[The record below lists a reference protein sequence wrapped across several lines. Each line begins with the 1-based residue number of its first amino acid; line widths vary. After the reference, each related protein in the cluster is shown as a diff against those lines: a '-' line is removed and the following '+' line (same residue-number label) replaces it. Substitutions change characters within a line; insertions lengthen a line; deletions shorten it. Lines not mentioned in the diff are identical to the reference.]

1 MNEYMDLLFKL
12 IECRS
17 VSSDIPAVNRAENLM
32 RDFLEAHG
40 IFCVMEEVEG
50 RQVLYASTRP
60 GKVQDVLLNAHMDV
74 VPPIEESQFTPR
86 ISDGW
91 LYARGAGDCLGNA
104 VCIARFLCENKDAFG
119 VGAIFTADEETGGE
133 TTRAMVERGYGA
145 KKAVLIL
152 DGGGD
157 YDIVYAQKGILIL
170 KMTAHGHGGHSS
182 RPWELT
188 NPIDMLMDAY
198 GKLRAAWENPHSG
211 EDWRNSMT
219 PCVINGGFAE
229 NQVPD
234 TVEMVLNFRY
244 VADEDYQKILDF
256 VKSSGLEVS
265 ILRTCPP
272 VASDPDSS
280 ALLLLHR
287 AFETVVPGKAS
298 FTRMCGATDARHLR
312 ALGVPVAIMGIVS
325 SGAHSAA
332 EKLLLASID
341 TYQKILREYMTLLGK
356 N

>member
-1 MNEYMDLLFKL
+1 MNEYMDLLFRL
-12 IECRS
+12 IECRP
-17 VSSDIPAVNRAENLM
+17 VTADVPAVNRAENLM
-32 RDFLEAHG
+32 REFLEKHG

-74 VPPIEESQFTPR
+74 VPAIEESQFIPR

-104 VCIARFLCENKDAFG
+104 VCIARFLCENKDAFR
-119 VGAIFTADEETGGE
+119 VGAIFTANEETGGE

-145 KKAVLIL
+145 EKAVLIL

-198 GKLRAAWENPHSG
+198 GKLRSPWENPCSG

-234 TVEMVLNFRY
+234 TAEMVLNFRY

-332 EKLLLASID
+332 EKLLVASID

>member
-1 MNEYMDLLFKL
+1 MNEYMDLLFRL
-12 IECRS
+12 IECRP
-17 VSSDIPAVNRAENLM
+17 VTADVPAVNRAENLM
-32 RDFLEAHG
+32 REFLEKHG

-74 VPPIEESQFTPR
+74 VPPIEESQFIPR

-104 VCIARFLCENKDAFG
+104 VCIARFLCENKDAFR
-119 VGAIFTADEETGGE
+119 VGAIFTANEETGGE

-145 KKAVLIL
+145 EKAVLIL

-198 GKLRAAWENPHSG
+198 GKLRFAWENPCSG

-234 TVEMVLNFRY
+234 TAEMVLNFRY